1 MSMRAD
7 LDKRSRMTVDELRKY
22 RERKNRGKAA
32 SSEHALQ
39 VQCVKWFR
47 MRFPGALI
55 YAIPNGGFRTKTTA
69 GLMRAEGVVSG
80 VCDLH
85 IPIAR
90 HGYHTM
96 YIEMK
101 NGKAGCLTDNQ
112 REIIAKLKEYG
123 HYVVVCHTF
132 EDFVRETEN
141 YLLSISQH
149 SADTVSA

>member
-1 MSMRAD
+1 MSMRVD
-7 LDKRSRMTVDELRKY
+7 LDKRNRMTVDELRKY

-85 IPIAR
+85 IPIAK
-90 HGYHTM
+90 HGYHSM

-101 NGKAGCLTDNQ
+101 NGKQCWLSDNQ
-112 REIIAKLKEYG
+112 KEMIERLRSYG
-123 HYVVVCHTF
+123 NKVAVCHTF
-132 EDFVRETEN
+132 EDFVKETES
-141 YLLSISQH
+141 YLL
-149 SADTVSA
+149 

>member
-7 LDKRSRMTVDELRKY
+7 SSPKSRMTVDELRKY

-80 VCDLH
+80 ISDLH

-90 HGYHTM
+90 HGYHSM

-101 NGKAGCLTDNQ
+101 NGKAGRLSDNQ
-112 REIIAKLKEYG
+112 KEMIEKLRGYG
-123 HYVVVCHTF
+123 NHVAVCHTF
-132 EDFVRETEN
+132 EDFVRETES
-141 YLLSISQH
+141 YLINNALTS
-149 SADTVSA
+149 

>member
-1 MSMRAD
+1 MRAD
-7 LDKRSRMTVDELRKY
+7 SSLKSRMTVDELRKY

-80 VCDLH
+80 ISDLH

-90 HGYHTM
+90 HGYHSM

-101 NGKAGCLTDNQ
+101 NGKAGV
-112 REIIAKLKEYG
+112 KLRRIDTRRNPAMIGCISAERLDAAR
-123 HYVVVCHTF
+123 HIFALRYVL
-132 EDFVRETEN
+132 N
-141 YLLSISQH
+141 
-149 SADTVSA
+149 